1 MLSMFKWFKNSAKC
15 KRWMLLI
22 LVGILFLCHGIAN
35 LMVNKELSTAEI
47 IFVVISFVVGIV
59 SVVLGMLFMQRRILE
74 MVVEESDTR
83 SEGNNVNSLIFNK
96 KVYNQGPKIVVI
108 GGGTGLNTVLR
119 GLKNYTDNI
128 TAIVTVSDYGETPT
142 NSRKQLKV
150 LPLED
155 IQSSLAALA
164 MDEDKMEKLLNVEF
178 KEGQLSGL
186 SFGDIYFLAM
196 NNMYGNFQ
204 ESIERSGEVLN
215 MTGKVIPVTLEPI
228 DICAELE
235 DGTVVKTRDK
245 IPDEVQRTGNKI
257 GRIFV
262 SPTNVKPT
270 PGVIEAIK
278 DADAIIIGPGSLYTN
293 VIPNLL
299 VNGIAKAIKESKA
312 FKVYVSNI
320 MTEYGQTDEYTL
332 SDHLK
337 AITDYVGKGIVD
349 YCIYDTGEIIP
360 EYIHKYNLKGADIV
374 IPDTNKCK
382 ELGVN
387 LVQRDLSKVDSD
399 GEHVI
404 HDPDVIATA
413 IIQLVCDE
421 LEFDDMQNDSQFMML
436 NNKLKQTKREL
447 RKQAR
452 KDKKFK
458 KSGKKQFTPNKKG
471 FESKFGEKYKE
482 RIDSIQETDST
493 STEQKILKREKKKK
507 EDLLKVVSQIGMAS
521 KQEREEKEKDLRELE
536 EKVETSSR
544 FGRRFEKDEKDEK
557 KEVKEEPIK
566 EVKKTK
572 EEIQKEEDE
581 KRHKELQDLIDKM
594 KEL

>member
-22 LVGILFLCHGIAN
+22 IVGMASLCYGISN
-35 LMVNKELSTAEI
+35 LMANRELNTQEI
-47 IFVVISFVVGIV
+47 ITVVVSFVIGIV
-59 SVVLGMLFMQRRILE
+59 SVVVGMLFLQRRILE
-74 MVVEESDTR
+74 IVVEESDTR

-164 MDEDKMEKLLNVEF
+164 MDEDKMQNLLNVEF
-178 KEGQLSGL
+178 KEGQLNGL

-204 ESIERSGEVLN
+204 ESIESSGEVLN

-270 PGVIEAIK
+270 PGVIEAIA

-332 SDHLK
+332 SDHLN
-337 AITDYVGKGIVD
+337 AIEEYVGKGIVD

-374 IPDTNKCK
+374 IPDTNKCR

-387 LVQRDLSKVDSD
+387 LVQRDLSKIDTD

-421 LEFDDMQNDSQFMML
+421 LEFDDMQNNSQFMML
-436 NNKLKQTKREL
+436 NNKLKQSKREL

-458 KSGKKQFTPNKKG
+458 KSGKKQFEPNKKG

-482 RIDSIQETDST
+482 RVDNIKESDST
-493 STEQKILKREKKKK
+493 TTEQKIIKREKKNK
-507 EDLLKVVSQIGMAS
+507 EDLFKVVSQLGIAA
-521 KQEREEKEKDLRELE
+521 KQEKEEKEKEARELE
-536 EKVETSSR
+536 EKATEKARLSGDSKSDKVLDKQEKS
-544 FGRRFEKDEKDEK
+544 EKDK
-557 KEVKEEPIK
+557 K
-566 EVKKTK
+566 
-572 EEIQKEEDE
+572 KEEDE